1 MHIAIAIAAPAP
13 RRGRLTCPVCG
24 DAHVMPTALAGTS
37 LLGQRGEVRVDQGGL
52 HLNPAA
58 PSAEAGSAIA
68 ITFRCGSGHL
78 FGLRLRTVYETT
90 TAEMVALPFAITAE
104 GAEQN

>member
-24 DAHVMPTALAGTS
+24 DAHVTPTALASTS
-37 LLGQRGEVRVDQGGL
+37 LLGQRGEVRVDGDGL
-52 HLNPAA
+52 HLDPAVPA
-58 PSAEAGSAIA
+58 AEAGSAIA

-78 FGLRLRTVYETT
+78 FGLRLRTTYEST
-90 TAEMVALPFAITAE
+90 TAEMIALPFPVTAPE
-104 GAEQN
+104 SERN

>member
-24 DAHVMPTALAGTS
+24 DAHVTPSTLASTS
-37 LLGQRGEVRVDQGGL
+37 LLGQRGEVRVDQDGL
-52 HLNPAA
+52 HLDPAV
-58 PSAEAGSAIA
+58 PSAEAGSSIA

-78 FGLRLRTVYETT
+78 FGLRLRTTYETT
-90 TAEMVALPFAITAE
+90 TAEMIALPFAVTAPE
-104 GAEQN
+104 SERN